1 MPISPTQSAARRA
14 ADAYFG
20 RLEDTLTRGRRALHP
35 SPATGNDGE
44 GTAEPNPPSF
54 RRRWA
59 AACHAEI
66 AHARNDWARLIA
78 THGAGWCQD
87 EQATWG
93 AHPSERYRLPHEW
106 AAAAVVGSLGHLLA
120 FESGWCAAKRWRPL
134 DRDYLRDLLVR
145 RRIAWT
151 QTLASVARYRTAR
164 ADIDGFGWPP
174 FQPQI
179 HPD

>member
-1 MPISPTQSAARRA
+1 MSPAQSAARRA

-20 RLEDTLTRGRRALHP
+20 RLEDTLTQGRQALRP
-35 SPATGNDGE
+35 SPATSNGG
-44 GTAEPNPPSF
+44 GGAAGLSPPSF

-59 AACHAEI
+59 AACHAEL
-66 AHARNDWARLIA
+66 AHARNDWTRLIA
-78 THGAGWCQD
+78 AQGAGWCQD
-87 EQATWG
+87 EQAAWG

-151 QTLASVARYRTAR
+151 QILISVARYRAAR
-164 ADIDGFGWPP
+164 GDIDGCGWPS
-174 FQPQI
+174 PQTQK
-179 HPD
+179 HPH

>member
-1 MPISPTQSAARRA
+1 MSPAQSAVRRA

-20 RLEDTLTRGRRALHP
+20 RLEDTLTQGRQALRP

-44 GTAEPNPPSF
+44 GEGAAGLSPPSF

-59 AACHAEI
+59 AACRAEL
-66 AHARNDWARLIA
+66 AHAHNDWAHLIA
-78 THGAGWCQD
+78 AQGAGWCQD
-87 EQATWG
+87 EQAAWG
-93 AHPSERYRLPHEW
+93 THPSERYRLPHEW

-134 DRDYLRDLLVR
+134 DRDHLRDLLVR

-151 QTLASVARYRTAR
+151 QILISVARYRAAR
-164 ADIDGFGWPP
+164 GDIDGFG
-174 FQPQI
+174 
-179 HPD
+179 